1 MNRLDELKAELGTL
15 FGRYTKWRLR
25 CQEQHATS
33 EADQIRVAEQVLAE
47 PCTGT
52 VAEWQCHLLALQ
64 GVESVDLDEFLG
76 HRPISAAVQ
85 SQDDGHIINVPT
97 TVRQP

>member
-25 CQEQHATS
+25 CKEQHVTS
-33 EADQIRVAEQVLAE
+33 EADQIRVAEQFLAE

-52 VAEWQCHLLALQ
+52 VAEWQCYLLALQ

-85 SQDDGHIINVPT
+85 SHDGHITNVPT
-97 TVRQP
+97 SVRQP